1 MRNRNPEFPMYH
13 SRVIQHANTE
23 KLPQFLGFFFFF
35 LKMTYC
41 IQMTACTQLHKHL
54 FSDTILTLVQVQL
67 YTHRWKVLLVYWGVV
82 SFYSVVSQR
91 FLRKNSPVLVKK
103 SICCCCVCV
112 IDGDNTTGKAA
123 TVLMDA
129 RRSRFQ

>member
-1 MRNRNPEFPMYH
+1 
-13 SRVIQHANTE
+13 
-23 KLPQFLGFFFFF
+23 
-35 LKMTYC
+35 
-41 IQMTACTQLHKHL
+41 MTACMQLHKHL